1 MISHSPLKHHN
12 FTFAYCFSYLGGLSP
27 ELLQSGPEW
36 LEKPQSSEGL
46 EASILRDRMRGAPIK
61 GPGSRAQ
68 WALLMFF
75 SGNCKGGQK
84 AGEGL

>member
-1 MISHSPLKHHN
+1 MISHSPLKHQN

-27 ELLQSGPEW
+27 GLLQSGREW

-46 EASILRDRMRGAPIK
+46 DISILRDRMWGAPIK

-68 WALLMFF
+68 QALLIFF
-75 SGNCKGGQK
+75 SGNCKGGHK